1 MLKSRALT
9 IRPQHHH
16 VSCPSLPSFF
26 LFFLSMTTLC
36 LYFSLCPFRGRLWQ
50 KLNVNGGKILCWKES
65 MLHFTLCGHHFI
77 PLSHS
82 THPPTHPLT
91 PTLSLSLS
99 LSHSPTQTLS
109 LKHPL
114 SLSHKLLL
122 SYTHS
127 ILTLSLFLSHSI
139 KLILALFLH
148 REEGN
153 CKVWFF
159 WSLLFLGTKML
170 KMIHIRAH

>member
-16 VSCPSLPSFF
+16 VSYPSLPSFF

-77 PLSHS
+77 PLSHP

-91 PTLSLSLS
+91 PTLS

-127 ILTLSLFLSHSI
+127 ILTLSLFLSHSL
-139 KLILALFLH
+139 KLILTLSLFLH

>member
-82 THPPTHPLT
+82 THPPTHP
-91 PTLSLSLS
+91 PTNTHSLS